1 FSSSIRFGFI
11 MQIQGSSQT
20 AVSRRITSTIF
31 LSESIFSAAFIATV
45 TLLSVNA
52 AMLSGTDTLAGL
64 PTTLGLIGRAALAVP
79 MGWLMDRSGRR
90 SGMMLGYGIG
100 ALGMATGVLAVQS
113 FSFVLLCVSSTI
125 VGINNATSQQSRF
138 IAAEVWPSD
147 QRARVI
153 GFIVFAGTIGAVGG
167 PLLVGPTSALA
178 MRLGFEANAGPY
190 LLGAGLLAV
199 AAIMTMLFLR
209 PDPLHFGRQF
219 DVPSRDAHGNILAS
233 RTARAIFA
241 DRTVQLAVASMV
253 VGQLVMTLIMV
264 ITPVHMHHA
273 NHTNSEI
280 SFVFMAHT
288 LGMFGFA
295 FLTGWLIS
303 QLGARPMIAFGAAVL
318 VLSSVM
324 AAVAANMLTLTLALF
339 LLGLGWS
346 FCFVAGSSLLT
357 GALHASERGR
367 IQGANDMLVALASGT
382 GSLSTGAIFAFGGM
396 IAVGAVGLGLTLAFV
411 ALAAWLHQQRN
422 PKAVEVG

>member
-1 FSSSIRFGFI
+1 MHEADR
-11 MQIQGSSQT
+11 SQT
-20 AVSRRITSTIF
+20 AISRRITGTIF
-31 LSESIFSAAFIATV
+31 FSESVFSAAFIATV

-52 AMLSGTDTLAGL
+52 SLLSGNDALAGL
-64 PTTLGLIGRAALAVP
+64 PTTLGLVGRAALAVP

-90 SGMMLGYGIG
+90 TGMVLGYAIG
-100 ALGMATGVLAVQS
+100 VLGMLTGVLAVQT
-113 FSFVLLCVSSTI
+113 FSFALLCVSSAI

-138 IAAEVWPSD
+138 VAAEVWPPD
-147 QRARVI
+147 RRARVI

-167 PLLVGPTSALA
+167 PLLVGPTSAMA
-178 MRLGFEANAGPY
+178 ERLGFEPNAGPY
-190 LLGAGLLAV
+190 LLGVGLLAIS
-199 AAIMTMLFLR
+199 ALITALLLR
-209 PDPLHFGRQF
+209 PDPLRFGKQF
-219 DVPSRDAHGNILAS
+219 DKPSLDAQGNVLAS
-233 RTARAIFA
+233 RPARTIFA

-273 NHTNSEI
+273 NHTNGEI

-295 FLTGWLIS
+295 FLTGWLIG

-318 VLSSVM
+318 VISSIM
-324 AAVAANMLTLTLALF
+324 AAVAANLLALTVALF

-346 FCFVAGSSLLT
+346 FCFVAGSSLLAD
-357 GALHASERGR
+357 ALHPTERGH

-382 GSLSTGAIFAFGGM
+382 GSLSTGAIFAGGGM
-396 IAVGAVGLGLTLAFV
+396 IAVGAVGLGITLAFV
-411 ALAAWLHQQRN
+411 ALAAWLSQRRA
-422 PKAVEVG
+422 PRAVGVG

>member
-1 FSSSIRFGFI
+1 
-11 MQIQGSSQT
+11 MQLQGSSRT
-20 AVSRRITSTIF
+20 SVSRRITGTIF

-52 AMLSGTDTLAGL
+52 ATLSGTDTWAGL
-64 PTTLGLIGRAALAVP
+64 PTTLGLVGRAALAVP

-90 SGMMLGYGIG
+90 LGMVLGYGIG

-113 FSFVLLCVSSTI
+113 FSFALLCVSSTI
-125 VGINNATSQQSRF
+125 VGINSATSQQARF
-138 IAAEVWPSD
+138 IAAEVWPTD

-178 MRLGFEANAGPY
+178 EQLGFEPNAGPY
-190 LLGAGLLAV
+190 LLGAGLLVIAAV
-199 AAIMTMLFLR
+199 LAMIFLR
-209 PDPLHFGRQF
+209 PDPLRFGKQF
-219 DVPSRDAHGNILAS
+219 DTPSLDAHGNILAV
-233 RTARAIFA
+233 RTARTIFA

-253 VGQLVMTLIMV
+253 IGQLVMTLIMV
-264 ITPVHMHHA
+264 ITPVHMHHE

-295 FLTGWLIS
+295 FLTGWLIG

-318 VLSSVM
+318 VISSIM

-346 FCFVAGSSLLT
+346 FCFVAGSALLT
-357 GALHASERGR
+357 SALHPGERGR

-411 ALAAWLHQQRN
+411 ALAAWLHQRRD
-422 PKAVEVG
+422 PRAVEVG

>member
-1 FSSSIRFGFI
+1 MH
-11 MQIQGSSQT
+11 MQGNGWRATSQ
-20 AVSRRITSTIF
+20 RITSAIF
-31 LSESIFSAAFIATV
+31 LSESIFSAAFIAAV

-52 AMLSGTDTLAGL
+52 STLSGTDALAGL

-79 MGWLMDRSGRR
+79 MGWLMDRAGRR
-90 SGMMLGYGIG
+90 IGMMLGYGIG
-100 ALGMATGVLAVQS
+100 ALGMATGVLAIQS
-113 FSFVLLCVSSTI
+113 FSFVFLCVSSLI

-138 IAAEVWPSD
+138 IAAEVWPSN

-153 GFIVFAGTIGAVGG
+153 GLIVFAGTVGAVGG
-167 PLLVGPTSALA
+167 PLLVGPTSAFA
-178 MRLGFEANAGPY
+178 ERLGLEPNAGPY
-190 LLGAGLLAV
+190 LLGAGLLAI
-199 AAIMTMLFLR
+199 AATMAMLFLR
-209 PDPLHFGRQF
+209 PDPLRFGKQF
-219 DVPSRDAHGNILAS
+219 DAPALDAYGNIMAS

-241 DRTVQLAVASMV
+241 DHTVQLAVASMV

-264 ITPVHMHHA
+264 ITPVHMHHE

-295 FLTGWLIS
+295 FLTGWLIG

-318 VLSSVM
+318 VISSIM
-324 AAVAANMLTLTLALF
+324 AAVATNMLALTVALF

-346 FCFVAGSSLLT
+346 FCFVAGSTLLSS
-357 GALHASERGR
+357 ALHPGERGR

-382 GSLSTGAIFAFGGM
+382 GSLTTGAIFASGGM
-396 IAVGAVGLGLTLAFV
+396 IAVGAVGLGLTLVFG

-422 PKAVEVG
+422 HEAVEVG

>member
-1 FSSSIRFGFI
+1 
-11 MQIQGSSQT
+11 MQEQDNGRSV
-20 AVSRRITSTIF
+20 VSRRITSTIF

-52 AMLSGTDTLAGL
+52 SLLSGTDTLAGL

-79 MGWLMDRSGRR
+79 MGWLMDRAGRR
-90 SGMMLGYGIG
+90 LGMVLGYGIG

-113 FSFVLLCVSSTI
+113 FSFALLCVSSLI
-125 VGINNATSQQSRF
+125 VGINSATSQQSRF
-138 IAAEVWPSD
+138 IAAEVWPVH

-178 MRLGFEANAGPY
+178 DRLGFEPNAGPY
-190 LLGAGLLAV
+190 LLGAVLLTLAAV
-199 AAIMTMLFLR
+199 MTLLLLR
-209 PDPLHFGRQF
+209 PDPLRFGKQF
-219 DVPSRDAHGNILAS
+219 DIPSRDIHGNLLAS

-241 DRTVQLAVASMV
+241 DRTVQLAVTSMV

-264 ITPVHMHHA
+264 ITPVHMHHE

-318 VLSSVM
+318 VISSIM
-324 AAVAANMLTLTLALF
+324 AAVAANMLTLTIALF

-346 FCFVAGSSLLT
+346 FCFVAGSALLT
-357 GALHASERGR
+357 SALHPGERGR
-367 IQGANDMLVALASGT
+367 IQGANDMLVALASGA
-382 GSLSTGAIFAFGGM
+382 GSLSTGAIFANGGM
-396 IAVGAVGLGLTLAFV
+396 IAVGAVGLGITLVFM

-422 PKAVEVG
+422 PSAVGVG